1 MSQSTIREANP
12 DVIISHW
19 YRLIDDLKISSQQFY
34 SRLHQVLC
42 ERKVPMLEGGRIE
55 FHEGG
60 PLSPK
65 RQYLRLKR
73 ERVVFDICAAPF
85 GTGGFVSWRMGER
98 ELRLNFLG
106 LFIFFAALIALA
118 NSIQDYR
125 VILFRLRFDLNNTLT
140 IFGIGAGV
148 IIVVLWLMR
157 SAVSLGLA
165 NLDALLL
172 HTPIIAGFYERFLRP
187 ITYYRVDLALMYER
201 AVHQAILQV
210 LDELTDAQKLPR
222 LPDSDRKPIMRDFY
236 KR

>member
-1 MSQSTIREANP
+1 MSLSSVREANP
-12 DVIISHW
+12 DIIISHW
-19 YRLIDDLKISSQQFY
+19 CHLINDLRISSQEFY

-42 ERKVPMLEGGRIE
+42 DRKVPMLEGGRIE

-73 ERVVFDICAAPF
+73 ERVTFDICAAPF
-85 GTGGFVSWRMGER
+85 GTGGFVSWRLGER
-98 ELRLNFLG
+98 YLRLNFIG
-106 LFIFFAALIALA
+106 LFLLIVAFLA
-118 NSIQDYR
+118 VLNSIQDYR
-125 VILFRLRFDLNNTLT
+125 ITLFRLAVDLHQSLMTA
-140 IFGIGAGV
+140 GIVVG
-148 IIVVLWLMR
+148 IIVFLIWLMR
-157 SAVSLGLA
+157 SAVGLGLA

-187 ITYYRVDLALMYER
+187 LTYYRIDLALMYER
-201 AVHQAILQV
+201 AIHQAVLQV
-210 LDELTDAQKLPR
+210 LDELTEAQKLPR

>member
-1 MSQSTIREANP
+1 MSQGTVRRANP
-12 DVIISHW
+12 DIIFSHW
-19 YRLIDDLKISSQQFY
+19 YRLINDLQISSQQFY

-73 ERVVFDICAAPF
+73 ERVIFDICAAPF
-85 GTGGFVSWRMGER
+85 GTGGFVSWRLGER
-98 ELRLNFLG
+98 DLRLNFLG
-106 LFIFFAALIALA
+106 LFILIAAISAAIGSL
-118 NSIQDYR
+118 QDFR
-125 VILFRLRFDLNNTLT
+125 FTAFRLMHNLNEVLVVGCTA
-140 IFGIGAGV
+140 IGAV
-148 IIVVLWLMR
+148 IFLLWMMR
-157 SAVSLGLA
+157 SAVALGLA

-172 HTPIIAGFYERFLRP
+172 HTPVIAGFYERFLRP
-187 ITYYRVDLALMYER
+187 MTYYRIDLALMYE
-201 AVHQAILQV
+201 AAIHQAVLQV
-210 LDELTDAQKLPR
+210 LDELTEAQKLPR

>member
-1 MSQSTIREANP
+1 MSQTSVREANP
-12 DVIISHW
+12 DIIISHW
-19 YRLIDDLKISSQQFY
+19 YRLINDLQISSQQFY

-73 ERVVFDICAAPF
+73 ERVTFDICAAPF
-85 GTGGFVSWRMGER
+85 GTGGFVSWRLGER
-98 ELRLNFLG
+98 YLRLNFLG
-106 LFIFFAALIALA
+106 LFVLIVAFLA
-118 NSIQDYR
+118 ILNSIQDYR
-125 VILFRLRFDLNNTLT
+125 ITLFRLSLDLHQTLIT
-140 IFGIGAGV
+140 VGIVAG
-148 IIVVLWLMR
+148 IIVFLLWLMR
-157 SAVSLGLA
+157 SAVGLGLA

-172 HTPIIAGFYERFLRP
+172 HTPVIAGFYERFLRP
-187 ITYYRVDLALMYER
+187 MTYYRIDLALMYE
-201 AVHQAILQV
+201 AAIHQAVLQV
-210 LDELTDAQKLPR
+210 LDELTEAQKLPR